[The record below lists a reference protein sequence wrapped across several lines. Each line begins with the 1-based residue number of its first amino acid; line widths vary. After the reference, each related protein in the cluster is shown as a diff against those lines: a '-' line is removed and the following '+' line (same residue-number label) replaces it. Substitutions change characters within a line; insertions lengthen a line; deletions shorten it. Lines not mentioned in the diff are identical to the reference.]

1 VKGIAYFA
9 YSIIRPPN
17 MFQISPSDILPF
29 LRRPLLGDLST
40 AATAKRGLRR
50 LYFDRSGAL
59 TAVCCCDGWIH
70 ECMSQ
75 HGVGVRRPDA
85 LAKRIKVQYS
95 LTVCGRKNTDTSHI
109 QSMKSRAGS
118 VVHGRSFLNPYVQA
132 YCSCILK
139 GMIRLEGV
147 WGFWACF
154 INMMIYSGT
163 TLGTN
168 YS

>member
-1 VKGIAYFA
+1 
-9 YSIIRPPN
+9 
-17 MFQISPSDILPF
+17 
-29 LRRPLLGDLST
+29 
-40 AATAKRGLRR
+40 
-50 LYFDRSGAL
+50 
-59 TAVCCCDGWIH
+59 
-70 ECMSQ
+70 MSQ

-85 LAKRIKVQYS
+85 LAKRIKIQYL

-118 VVHGRSFLNPYVQA
+118 VVHGRSFLNLNPYVQA

-163 TLGTN
+163 TLGTTH
-168 YS
+168 SLIVHCSTSE